1 MLRCKCSC
9 LSAHEVPSSC
19 IAWSLKEHYSKRY
32 QIDMV
37 DCARHVICSWAALT
51 FVYRLAMFQSVS
63 PAPYALPT
71 ASSGATVR
79 PISR

>member
-1 MLRCKCSC
+1 ML
-9 LSAHEVPSSC
+9 VPEC
-19 IAWSLKEHYSKRY
+19 TPGTMQLHCVELEGEHYSKRY

-37 DCARHVICSWAALT
+37 DCARHVTCSCAART